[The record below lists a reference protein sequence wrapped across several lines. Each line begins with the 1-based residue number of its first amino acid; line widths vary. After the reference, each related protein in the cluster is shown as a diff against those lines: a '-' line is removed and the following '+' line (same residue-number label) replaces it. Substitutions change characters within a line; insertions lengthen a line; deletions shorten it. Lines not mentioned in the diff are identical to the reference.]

1 MNLRKGTNM
10 NEKNLND
17 NSIDLLQLLKF
28 FISKIWIAIIL
39 VILGG
44 MSAFCVAKFK
54 MPLKYQSHISMYV
67 KNSNKT
73 TSANDS
79 VNQGDLNVARS
90 LVSTYIVVL
99 QDDTVME
106 QVGNELIKKHP
117 LDEISKCFRI
127 NYDEN
132 GQSSV
137 SVSDIRNSLSMSSVN
152 STEVLRVTSETK
164 SPEISAS
171 VCNIIAEKAQ
181 TVLVRVV
188 GAGSVEVIGPAKISN
203 VPSSPNI
210 PKITMM
216 GALVGFVVAFG
227 IVFLIY
233 FFDNTVKSPEEIERR
248 FNKPILGEIQ
258 QFSSGNNKKKSSN
271 GNYKLISDKNT
282 SFVMKESY
290 KSMRTNIIFALSAS
304 NKKIITVSS
313 ANPGEGKST
322 TASNISLSLAEAGK
336 KVLLIDADL
345 RKPVQHKI
353 FQVNNKL
360 GFSGIIGNINS
371 FEEAVQKN
379 IVENLDLLTS
389 GIKPPNPSEL
399 IGSMNTYEL
408 LKGLSKI
415 YDYIIIDTPP
425 INVVTDAL
433 NISSDIAGMIMILKH
448 ASTTTDDIE
457 RAVKTVQLA
466 NGDLLGMIINDIQHK
481 NDGSYYSKYGNK
493 YYYNSYESTAVKEK

>member
-1 MNLRKGTNM
+1 M
-10 NEKNLND
+10 NEKDFDD
-17 NSIDLLQLLKF
+17 NSIDLVQLLKF

-73 TSANDS
+73 ATASDS

-106 QVGNELIKKHP
+106 QVGDELIKKHS
-117 LDEISKCFRI
+117 LDEISKCFKV

-137 SVSDIRNSLSMSSVN
+137 SVSDIRSSLSMESVN

-188 GAGSVEVIGPAKISN
+188 GAGSVEVIGAAKISN
-203 VPSSPNI
+203 TPSSPNI

-216 GALVGFVVAFG
+216 GALVGFVIAFA
-227 IVFLIY
+227 IVFLIF

-248 FNKPILGEIQ
+248 FNKPILGEIWK
-258 QFSSGNNKKKSSN
+258 FSSSKKKGEYADSS
-271 GNYKLISDKNT
+271 KLISDKNT
-282 SFVMKESY
+282 SFFIKEAY
-290 KSMRTNIIFALSAS
+290 NSMRTNIVFALAAS
-304 NKKIITVSS
+304 DKKIITVSS
-313 ANPGEGKST
+313 ANPSEGKST
-322 TASNISLSLAEAGK
+322 TASNIALSLAEAGK
-336 KVLLIDADL
+336 KVILIDADL
-345 RKPVQHKI
+345 RVPTQHKI
-353 FQVNNKL
+353 FRVKNKI
-360 GFSGIIGNINS
+360 GFSGVIGNINS

-379 IVENLDLLTS
+379 IAENLDLITS

-399 IGSMNTYEL
+399 IGSIHTYEL
-408 LKGLSKI
+408 LKKLSKI
-415 YDYIIIDTPP
+415 YDYVIVDTPP
-425 INVVTDAL
+425 VNVVSDAV
-433 NISSDIAGMIMILKH
+433 NINSDISGMIMVLKY
-448 ASTTTDDIE
+448 ASTSTDDIE

-466 NGDLLGMIINDIQHK
+466 NGDLLGMVINDIQHK
-481 NDGSYYSKYGNK
+481 KDGSYYSKYSKNN
-493 YYYNSYESTAVKEK
+493 YYSSYEKSTVKEK